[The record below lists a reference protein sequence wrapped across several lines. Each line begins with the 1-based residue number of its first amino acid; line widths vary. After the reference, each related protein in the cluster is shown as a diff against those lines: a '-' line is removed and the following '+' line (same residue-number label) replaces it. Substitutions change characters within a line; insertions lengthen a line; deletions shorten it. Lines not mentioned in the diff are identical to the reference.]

1 MPLTFPCDLPGL
13 KFLIHYT
20 KITYHKILNHPGK
33 MMEWKNIRQDNI
45 KISPLNTIIITIVS
59 LFLYYRRSLINL
71 INSNVKNCN
80 SKYLVN
86 EKSSGGWFWVYGNDT
101 CIEHT

>member
-1 MPLTFPCDLPGL
+1 MR
-13 KFLIHYT
+13 
-20 KITYHKILNHPGK
+20 
-33 MMEWKNIRQDNI
+33 EWKIIRQDNI
-45 KISPLNTIIITIVS
+45 KISPLNTIIITILS

-86 EKSSGGWFWVYGNDT
+86 EISSGSWFWVYGNDT